1 MTNLPQAYSGSEPY
15 VAISYA
21 AVDTDKVSP
30 IIQGMLER
38 GFRVWHGADESLDT
52 IAEHLTECQCIIVFV
67 TAAGLET
74 QSLRREINFSIDLNK
89 NLLVVYLEDVT
100 LSAGMRLQLGTIQA
114 MFRQRH
120 STLASFLDELL
131 DAKILKGCFTPAA
144 PATPTEYIEEDAIV
158 VPEGLTA
165 EAYYQGG
172 VKENFLKHFD
182 IAAEWFR
189 VAAAK
194 GNTDAMCWLGFYYD
208 KELTEPKDQFESRD
222 YWLRK
227 ASNKG
232 SKTARGIL
240 NFQKAHGIIFRKGEI
255 SGDTTSLVISVT
267 KDLTDG
273 AKKGDPIAQYYLSIM
288 YRRQYVITILPR
300 SDSWYIDQTCKWKQ
314 KAEAQGLVDTRG
326 KTGSH

>member
-1 MTNLPQAYSGSEPY
+1 MTNLPQAYLGSEPY
-15 VAISYA
+15 VSISYA
-21 AVDTDKVSP
+21 PVDADKVSP

-52 IAEHLTECQCIIVFV
+52 IAEHLTQCQCIIVFV

-120 STLASFLDELL
+120 NTLASFLDELL
-131 DAKILKGCFTPAA
+131 DAKILKGCFTPVAPTA
-144 PATPTEYIEEDAIV
+144 PAEYIEGERIV

-165 EAYYQGG
+165 ESYYQGG

-189 VAAAK
+189 AAAQK
-194 GNTDAMCWLGFYYD
+194 GSVDAMCWLGFYYD
-208 KELTEPKDQFESRD
+208 KELVKPKDQYESKD

-240 NFQKAHGIIFRKGEI
+240 NYQKAHNTIFRKGEI
-255 SGDTTSLVISVT
+255 SGDTTSLVISIT
-267 KDLTDG
+267 QDLKES

-288 YRRQYVITILPR
+288 YRRHYVITILPR
-300 SDSWYIDQTCKWKQ
+300 SDSWYLDQSCKWKR
-314 KAEAQGLVDTRG
+314 KAEEQGLVDKRT
-326 KTGSH
+326 

>member
-1 MTNLPQAYSGSEPY
+1 MTNLPQAYSGTESY

-21 AVDTDKVSP
+21 AADADKVSP

-74 QSLRREINFSIDLNK
+74 QSLRREINFSIELNK

-120 STLASFLDELL
+120 STLDSFLDELL
-131 DAKILKGCFTPAA
+131 DAKILKSCFTPAA
-144 PATPTEYIEEDAIV
+144 PAAPAEYIEEEAIV
-158 VPEGLTA
+158 VPDGLTA

-172 VKENFLKHFD
+172 VKENRLKHFD

-189 VAAAK
+189 AAAQK
-194 GNTDAMCWLGFYYD
+194 GGVDAMCWLGFYYD
-208 KELTEPKDQFESRD
+208 KELAEPKDQFESSK
-222 YWLRK
+222 YWFAR
-227 ASNKG
+227 AAGNG
-232 SKTARGIL
+232 SPTARGYL
-240 NFQKAHGIIFRKGEI
+240 EFKKALPLLRDYLYGRRKEYPSFYNAYAPLRIG
-255 SGDTTSLVISVT
+255 V
-267 KDLTDG
+267 KR
-273 AKKGDPIAQYYLSIM
+273 GDPVAMYYLGEM
-288 YRRQYVITILPR
+288 HTECVVGYLRLWRNTDRWQRHYGYKLKR
-300 SDSWYIDQTCKWKQ
+300 MA
-314 KAEAQGLVDTRG
+314 AERGLVDAR
-326 KTGSH
+326 K